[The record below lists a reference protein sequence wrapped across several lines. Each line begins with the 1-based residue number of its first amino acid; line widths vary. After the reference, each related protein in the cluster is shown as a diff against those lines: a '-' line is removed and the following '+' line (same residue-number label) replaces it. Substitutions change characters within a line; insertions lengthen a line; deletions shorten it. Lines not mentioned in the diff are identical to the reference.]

1 MKRLFIWYYLSLKAS
16 LRRPALWGIFLLA
29 SIIPFILAST
39 VTAIKENKDI
49 ELYIP
54 EDSVYANEIL
64 ESLNEM
70 DSVMRFI
77 RVSSSDALIQD
88 VQDGRADTGFL
99 FSEDFDRKFARG
111 DNNSLI
117 SVVTSA
123 YSSKAAVARETI
135 FAAYY
140 KSSSRVL
147 LQKESEKHFPADS
160 DSAFTHMSELYEN
173 YRTSELFKIVFET
186 YQTGEKTV
194 SDNDVQNPQKLYPIH
209 GICALILFMLLL
221 LGNSPSSGAGITG
234 IMRGLRRSERFAFS
248 LISNLAEISIP
259 GIIFIVLSGILEPL
273 RGIAVPMQILIW
285 LGFLLYAALWAAL
298 FTLFFRSRLTYHSWM
313 MTILGLNLV
322 LCPIIWDPAMLHPG
336 LRLIG
341 YLLPVGAMLNMLI

>member
-29 SIIPFILAST
+29 SIIPFMLAST

-49 ELYIP
+49 ELYVT

-64 ESLNEM
+64 ECLNEM

-77 RVSSSDALIQD
+77 RVTSSDTLIQD

-99 FSEDFDRKFARG
+99 FSEDFDRKFARS

-140 KSSSRVL
+140 KCSSEIL
-147 LQKESEKHFPADS
+147 LQKESEKHFTADS
-160 DSAFTHMSELYEN
+160 DAAFSHMTELYEK
-173 YRTSELFKIVFET
+173 YKRSELFKIVFET
-186 YQTGEKTV
+186 YRTGEKTV
-194 SDNDVQNPQKLYPIH
+194 SDEDGQKSQKLYPIH

-221 LGNSPSSGAGITG
+221 LGNSPNSGAGITG
-234 IMRGLRRSERFAFS
+234 IMRGLRHSERFAFS

-259 GIIFIVLSGILEPL
+259 GIIFIVLSGILEPFH
-273 RGIAVPMQILIW
+273 GISMPVRILIW
-285 LGFLLYAALWAAL
+285 LGFFMYAALWATL
-298 FTLFFRSRLTYHSWM
+298 FTFLFRSRLTYHSWM

-322 LCPIIWDPAMLHPG
+322 LCPIIWDPAILHPG

-341 YLLPVGAMLNMLI
+341 YLLPVGAMLNTLL

>member
-1 MKRLFIWYYLSLKAS
+1 M
-16 LRRPALWGIFLLA
+16 
-29 SIIPFILAST
+29 
-39 VTAIKENKDI
+39 
-49 ELYIP
+49 
-54 EDSVYANEIL
+54 
-64 ESLNEM
+64 
-70 DSVMRFI
+70 
-77 RVSSSDALIQD
+77 
-88 VQDGRADTGFL
+88 
-99 FSEDFDRKFARG
+99 
-111 DNNSLI
+111 
-117 SVVTSA
+117 VTSA

-140 KSSSRVL
+140 QSSSRVL
-147 LQKESEKHFPADS
+147 LQKESEKHFPTDS
-160 DSAFTHMSELYEN
+160 DSAFSHMSELYEN

-194 SDNDVQNPQKLYPIH
+194 SDKDVQNPQKLYPIH